1 MSHSFTHV
9 SRAYISLF
17 WSIWE
22 HPQNARRGR
31 ARALS
36 ELMKWQA
43 TKRIVKLPVVAPVFD
58 GAKIIFYPDSHVAG
72 NFLYY
77 NGFRD
82 VDEEAFC
89 TTYLRPGD
97 TVIDVGANEGV
108 YSLLAAQLVGAK
120 GRVLAIEPL
129 PINVE
134 RLRANLRL
142 NSMNQVEVLPVAAS
156 DSAGEVEFTLNRA
169 QGGSAEHIKLDID
182 AELLSFRVETVALDD
197 LDVADGAALVKVDVE
212 GVEPLVL
219 KGAATLI
226 KDHRCPVFQLE
237 FVDRF
242 MKRYSL
248 SANDTAGWLTDQ
260 GYALCT
266 YSSTERVLHVGG
278 PALVG
283 TATNLFAVS
292 ERRMDEVADRLSC
305 TIQRS

>member
-1 MSHSFTHV
+1 MSESLTHAIHTY
-9 SRAYISLF
+9 SSLF
-17 WSIWE
+17 RSIWE
-22 HPQNARRGR
+22 HPENARQGR
-31 ARALS
+31 ARALT
-36 ELMKWQA
+36 ELIKWQA
-43 TKRIVKLPVVAPVFD
+43 TKRILKLPVVATVFD
-58 GAKIIFYPDSHVAG
+58 GTKIVFYPDSHVAG

-82 VDEEAFC
+82 VDEAAFC
-89 TTYLRPGD
+89 TAYLRPGD

-108 YSLLAAQLVGAK
+108 YSLLAARLVGAE

-134 RLRANLRL
+134 RLRTNLRL
-142 NSMNQVEVLPVAAS
+142 NDLNQVQVLPVAAS

-182 AELLSFRVETVALDD
+182 SELRSFRVETVALDD
-197 LDVADGAALVKVDVE
+197 LDVGDGAALVKVDVE

-219 KGAATLI
+219 KGAANLI
-226 KDHRCPVFQLE
+226 KEHRCPVFQLE

-242 MKRYSL
+242 MERYRL
-248 SANDTAGWLTDQ
+248 SAKETAGWLTDQ

-266 YSSTERVLHVGG
+266 YSSTERVLQVGG

-292 ERRMDEVADRLSC
+292 ERRMDEVARRLSC
-305 TIQRS
+305 TVQRS